1 MTKTELIYEVANK
14 TGLSK
19 KDAEK
24 ALGAFFD
31 VVASEIKSGNKVAIA
46 GFGTFE
52 ASLRAARSGRNPQT
66 GEVMDIPASKT
77 VKFKAGKT
85 LKDQVK

>member
-1 MTKTELIYEVANK
+1 MNKTELIYEVANR
-14 TGLSK
+14 TGLAK

-24 ALGAFFD
+24 AIGTFFD
-31 VVASEIKSGNKVAIA
+31 VVAEEVKAGNKIAIA

-52 ASLRAARSGRNPQT
+52 ASIREGRTGRNPQT
-66 GEVMDIPASKT
+66 GEPMEIAASKT

-85 LKDQVK
+85 LKDRVK